1 MKIRLIL
8 ALSLLLLASGCASMH
23 CGEQGD
29 GSRASGG
36 CGASTTFLR

>member
-1 MKIRLIL
+1 MRMIL
-8 ALSLLLLASGCASMH
+8 ALSLLLLASGCASMR

-29 GSRASGG
+29 GRGTSGG